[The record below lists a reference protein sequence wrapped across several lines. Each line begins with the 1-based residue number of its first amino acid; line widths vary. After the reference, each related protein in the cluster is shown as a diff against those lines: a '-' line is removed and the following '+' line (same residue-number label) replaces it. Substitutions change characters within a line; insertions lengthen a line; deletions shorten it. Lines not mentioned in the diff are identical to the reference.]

1 MDKNWVVGSVVAGVA
16 MFVVNWVLGA
26 IGIDLVSASMSAE
39 FTANSIVG
47 HLFAGA
53 VLATV
58 IGWHGAS
65 DAGGAGK
72 AAATFGV
79 LMGLAG
85 QIGGMG
91 FDVMGLIGAILTG
104 AIVYGISGA
113 VMAMVPAGGGGG
125 DD

>member
-1 MDKNWVVGSVVAGVA
+1 
-16 MFVVNWVLGA
+16 MFVVNMILGA
-26 IGIDLVSASMSAE
+26 IGVDLLSASMGAA

-58 IGWHGAS
+58 LGWNGAS
-65 DAGGAGK
+65 DAAGAGK
-72 AAATFGV
+72 AAAQFGV

-85 QIGGMG
+85 AISSSG

-104 AIVYGISGA
+104 AIVYGVSGA
-113 VMAMVPAGGGGG
+113 AMTMAPTGGG
-125 DD
+125 D

>member
-16 MFVVNWVLGA
+16 MFVVNFILGA
-26 IGIDLVSASMSAE
+26 IGVDLLSASMGAA

-58 IGWHGAS
+58 LGWNGAS
-65 DAGGAGK
+65 DAAAAGK
-72 AAATFGV
+72 AGATFGV
-79 LMGLAG
+79 LLGLAG

-91 FDVMGLIGAILTG
+91 FDAMGLIGAILTG
-104 AIVYGISGA
+104 AIVYGVSGA
-113 VMAMVPAGGGGG
+113 VLTMAPTGGG
-125 DD
+125 D

>member
-16 MFVVNWVLGA
+16 MFVVNLILGA
-26 IGIDLVSASMSAE
+26 IGVDLLSASMEAG

-58 IGWHGAS
+58 LGWNGAG
-65 DAGGAGK
+65 DAASAGK
-72 AAATFGV
+72 AGATFGV
-79 LMGLAG
+79 LLGLAG
-85 QIGGMG
+85 AISGSG

-104 AIVYGISGA
+104 AIVYGVSGA
-113 VMAMVPAGGGGG
+113 VLTMAPTGGG
-125 DD
+125 D